1 MYLSILNFISLF
13 GGLAFFLYGMNLM
26 GDGLEK
32 MAGGKLERVLE
43 GLTSNKFLA
52 LILGL
57 GVTAVIQSSSATTVM
72 VVGFVN
78 SGIMRLSQAISVI
91 MGANIGTTV
100 TSWILS
106 LTQISGD
113 GLVMQLLKPANFAPI
128 FAVVGIILIMFTKR
142 KRNHDI
148 AYILLGFAIL
158 MTGMNT
164 MSKAVEPLSEMPEFA
179 NLLLL
184 FSNPFFGILAGAIL
198 TAIIQ
203 SSSASVGILQ
213 ALSATG
219 AITFGSALPI
229 ILGQNIGTCVTAMI
243 SCIGANTNAKRTAV
257 VHLYFNI
264 IGTVVFLVAF
274 YALNAVINF
283 AFMES
288 KVDPMSIAVVHTVFN
303 LVTTAILLPF
313 TKQLEKLA
321 ILTVKEH
328 DETEN
333 EFAMLDER
341 FLQSPA
347 FAVERCQILIEKMA
361 EITKSTIVDAL
372 ALFDGYKSDL
382 ATAVVENETKVDRYE
397 DRLGDYLVKVASENL
412 SEKDSETVT
421 LLLQSIGD
429 FERISDYA
437 VNICESAEELKDKN
451 ISLSNDALEEM
462 KVLGSA
468 ITEIIGITVDSF
480 CKRDAEKANYVEGLE
495 EVVDR
500 LCKEMRT
507 RHIAR
512 LQQGN
517 CTIETGFIF
526 SDILTA
532 IERVS
537 DHCSNLAIDVI
548 QYNGGVSGKY
558 THEIK
563 SEGKTHND
571 IYKEYKTKY
580 MLPNS

>member
-1 MYLSILNFISLF
+1 MNILSFISLF

-32 MAGGKLERVLE
+32 MAGGKLERILE
-43 GLTSNKFLA
+43 GLTSNKFVA
-52 LILGL
+52 LLLGL

-106 LTQISGD
+106 LTQIDGD
-113 GLVMQLLKPANFAPI
+113 GLLMSLLKPANFAPV
-128 FAVVGIILIMFTKR
+128 FAVIGIILVMFTKK

-148 AYILLGFAIL
+148 AYILIGFAIL
-158 MTGMNT
+158 MTGMNI
-164 MSKAVEPLSEMPEFA
+164 MSDAVEPLSEMPEFA

-184 FSNPFFGILAGAIL
+184 FSNPLFGVLAGAVL
-198 TAIIQ
+198 TAVIQ

-219 AITFGSALPI
+219 AITFGTALPI
-229 ILGQNIGTCVTAMI
+229 ILGQNIGTCVTAML
-243 SCIGANTNAKRTAV
+243 SCIGANTNARRTAV
-257 VHLYFNI
+257 VHLYFNV

-274 YALNAVINF
+274 YALNAVIGFTFLDNV
-283 AFMES
+283 
-288 KVDPMSIAVVHTVFN
+288 VDPFSIAVVHTIFN
-303 LVTTAILLPF
+303 IVTTAVLFPF

-321 ILTVKEH
+321 IMTVKEK

-333 EFAMLDER
+333 EFVMLDNR

-347 FAVERCQILIEKMA
+347 FAVERCQAVIEKMA
-361 EITKSTIVDAL
+361 EITKTTISDAL
-372 ALFDGYKSDL
+372 SLTSKFSRSVAELV
-382 ATAVVENETKVDRYE
+382 AENEGKVDKYE
-397 DRLGDYLVKVASENL
+397 DKLGEYLVKVASENL
-412 SEKDSETVT
+412 SEKDSQTVT

-429 FERISDYA
+429 FERITDYA
-437 VNICESAEELKDKN
+437 VNISESAIELEEKK
-451 ISLSNDALEEM
+451 ISLSDDAIAEM

-468 ITEIIGITVDSF
+468 ILEIVDLTTDSF
-480 CKRDAEKANYVEGLE
+480 CNRNIEKARYVEALE
-495 EVVDR
+495 EVVDS
-500 LCKEMRT
+500 LCRNMRS
-507 RHIAR
+507 RHITR

-517 CTIETGFIF
+517 CTIETGFVF
-526 SDILTA
+526 SDLLTA

-537 DHCSNLAIDVI
+537 DHCSNLAISII
-548 QYNGGVSGKY
+548 QYDDSDSGKY
-558 THEIK
+558 AHEIK
-563 SEGKTHND
+563 SQGKTHND
-571 IYKEYKTKY
+571 IYKEYKAKY
-580 MLPNS
+580 MLPEM

>member
-1 MYLSILNFISLF
+1 MSILNFISLF

-32 MAGGKLERVLE
+32 MAGGKLERILE
-43 GLTSNKFLA
+43 GLTSNRFVA
-52 LILGL
+52 LLLGL
-57 GVTAVIQSSSATTVM
+57 GVTAIIQSSSATTVM

-100 TSWILS
+100 TAWILS
-106 LTQISGD
+106 MTQISGD
-113 GLVMQLLKPANFAPI
+113 GLLMTLLKPANFAPI
-128 FAVVGIILIMFTKR
+128 FAVVGIILVMFTK
-142 KRNHDI
+142 KKKNHDI
-148 AYILLGFAIL
+148 AFILLGFAIL

-184 FSNPFFGILAGAIL
+184 FSNPFFGVLAGAVL
-198 TAIIQ
+198 TAVIQ

-219 AITFGSALPI
+219 SITFGSALPI
-229 ILGQNIGTCVTAMI
+229 ILGQNIGTCVTALI
-243 SCIGANTNAKRTAV
+243 SCIGANTNAKRTAA

-274 YALNAVINF
+274 YALNAVIDF
-283 AFMES
+283 AFLDS
-288 KVDPMSIAVVHTVFN
+288 TVAPMTIAVVHTIFN
-303 LVTTAILLPF
+303 LVTTAVLFPF

-321 ILTVKEH
+321 IMTVKEH
-328 DETEN
+328 NETEN

-347 FAVERCQILIEKMA
+347 FAVERCQILVEKMA
-361 EITKSTIVDAL
+361 EITKTTIIDAL
-372 ALFDGYKSDL
+372 SLTKGYKSDV
-382 ATAVVENETKVDRYE
+382 ADAVAENEGRVDKYE

-437 VNICESAEELKDKN
+437 VNISESALELKEKN
-451 ISLSNDALEEM
+451 ISLSDDAIEEM
-462 KVLGSA
+462 KVLSGA
-468 ITEIIGITVDSF
+468 IAEIVDITVNSF
-480 CKRDAEKANYVEGLE
+480 CRRDAEHARYVESLE

-500 LCKEMRT
+500 LCREMRT
-507 RHIAR
+507 RHITR

-526 SDILTA
+526 SDLLTA

-537 DHCSNLAIDVI
+537 DHCSNLAISVI
-548 QYNGGVSGKY
+548 QYGGDNKFA
-558 THEIK
+558 HEIK
-563 SEGKTHND
+563 SEGKSHND
-571 IYKEYKTKY
+571 MYKEYKSKY
-580 MLPNS
+580 MLPEN